1 MNQESMSVFLK
12 INPCF
17 PVVALKLLR
26 EVGEI
31 IDPTK
36 VILCRMIKKKRK
48 QLFSEMT
55 EINMTSLHMLP
66 F

>member
-1 MNQESMSVFLK
+1 MNQESISVFLK

-36 VILCRMIKKKRK
+36 VILCGMIKKKK
-48 QLFSEMT
+48 KAT
-55 EINMTSLHMLP
+55 V
-66 F
+66 